1 MKNIVKKAASKVK
14 NGAKLIKRGFVE
26 DPVNAYLTGLFTA
39 SAFAMALT
47 VVGCIINAKTVGN
60 AANMYN
66 SGLQAGCELGEKNTV
81 MATVN
86 YLIGQGKTREE
97 AFSIVNSLVNS
108 IQKSN

>member
-1 MKNIVKKAASKVK
+1 MKNIIKKAASKVK
-14 NGAKLIKRGFVE
+14 TGAKLIKRGFVE
-26 DPVNAYLTGLFTA
+26 DPVNAYLTGLFAA

-47 VVGCIINAKTVGN
+47 IVGCIITAKTVGN

-81 MATVN
+81 TATVN

-97 AFSIVNSLVNS
+97 AFDIVNSLVNN
-108 IQKSN
+108 IKSN

>member
-1 MKNIVKKAASKVK
+1 MKNIIKKAVSKVK
-14 NGAKLIKRGFVE
+14 TGAKLIKRGFVE

-39 SAFAMALT
+39 SAFAMAVT
-47 VVGCIINAKTVGN
+47 IVGVIIDQKTIGN
-60 AANMYN
+60 ATNVYN

-97 AFSIVNSLVNS
+97 AFDIVNSLVNS

>member
-1 MKNIVKKAASKVK
+1 MKNIIKKAASKVK
-14 NGAKLIKRGFVE
+14 TGAKLIKRGFVE

-39 SAFAMALT
+39 SAFATALT

-66 SGLQAGCELGEKNTV
+66 SGLQAGCEIGEKQTI

-86 YLIGQGKTREE
+86 YLIGQGKSQEE
-97 AFSIVNSLVNS
+97 ALNIVSSLVNN
-108 IQKSN
+108 IKHN

>member
-1 MKNIVKKAASKVK
+1 MKNIIKKAASKVK
-14 NGAKLIKRGFVE
+14 TGAKLIKRGFVE

-39 SAFAMALT
+39 SALSLACMIAG
-47 VVGCIINAKTVGN
+47 VIINQKTIGN

-66 SGLQAGCELGEKNTV
+66 SGLQAGYEHGEKNTV

-86 YLIGQGKTREE
+86 YLIGQGKTQEE

>member
-14 NGAKLIKRGFVE
+14 TGVGLIKRGFVE

-39 SAFAMALT
+39 STLAMAVT
-47 VVGCIINAKTVGN
+47 IVGVIINQKTIGN
-60 AANMYN
+60 ATNVYN

-86 YLIGQGKTREE
+86 YLIGQGKTQEE
-97 AFSIVNSLVNS
+97 AFNIVNSLVNN
-108 IQKSN
+108 IKHN